1 MQELKS
7 ISHKVIKKNKKKH
20 YKMVLLAKA
29 KLNSIAISISK
40 ALIDSNIIHN
50 EFFLINVLKEHDDM
64 KGEIKNLKT

>member
-1 MQELKS
+1 
-7 ISHKVIKKNKKKH
+7 
-20 YKMVLLAKA
+20 MVLLAKA

>member
-29 KLNSIAISISK
+29 KLNSITISISK